1 MGWYN
6 EIRWLHVLS
15 AASWFGEVITINFVL
30 VPALAKLS
38 ELERSHFIAAVFPRI
53 FRLASVLSLST
64 VTSGAGLF
72 LLRFGTDWRAVWHT
86 QFSAALAIGAVL
98 GLLLTTFHFVIEPR
112 LSKLIYAAK
121 ADGNLAATELIHARL
136 RVIPRAGLG
145 VLTAI
150 VLFMMVGARGI

>member
-15 AASWFGEVITINFVL
+15 AASWLGEVITINFVL
-30 VPALAKLS
+30 VPALAKLT
-38 ELERSHFIAAVFPRI
+38 EAERARFIAAVFPRV
-53 FRLASVLSLST
+53 FKLASVLSLT
-64 VTSGAGLF
+64 AVCSGAVLF
-72 LLRFGTDWRAVWHT
+72 MLRFGSNWQAVWHT
-86 QFSAALAIGAVL
+86 PFTRVLAIGAVL
-98 GLLLTTFHFVIEPR
+98 GLLLTTFHFVVEPR

-121 ADGNLAATELIHARL
+121 AQGNIAATEMIHSRL

-145 VLTAI
+145 VLVAI